1 MLQIPR
7 KPNKHLDR
15 DIGRLLTV
23 FNAGDFVQLEV
34 ASLAFLEKYPEQP
47 FGLKALSSAYLALGK
62 CHLAEPILRRAV
74 ALAPRDAELHNNLGI
89 SLSRLG
95 QHELA
100 VQSFQHAIRLAKADA
115 DTYINL
121 AEALRLGGHFQ
132 AAEQAAHQAV
142 SFAPGSAVAH
152 RTLGTCLGVQR
163 KLEAAVAALARSL
176 TLDTTDVGALTQ
188 LAHVLHSLGR
198 YADAVVC
205 YEDALPLVPDDHDLA
220 DTLRGMLIFNHLMV
234 CDWRTLMDDIAVLK
248 ARVEARSIGSLP
260 PFPALSMPGFT
271 AELQFQATRR
281 FVDKRLEGLLSSTL
295 NEEPAA
301 DLPQTRPDRLRIG
314 YYSADF
320 HEHATSLLLVGVLE
334 AHDKSRF
341 ELFAY
346 SYGLDDGSAMRHRVR
361 AAFDHFHDVQ
371 TLSDLAIADVM
382 RRDKLDILIDLK
394 GWTADERLAVLAY
407 RPAPIQVTWLGFP
420 GTIGDARLADYVIGD
435 AVVTPMEHAACY
447 AESLAL
453 MPHCYQPNDQRRD
466 VAPAMTRAEAGLP
479 EQAVVFCSFNQSYKI
494 APDVFAAWCRILVG
508 VPNSVLWLLNFEE
521 TAKHNLLS
529 ILAQH
534 GLDESRLIF
543 APKLPP
549 AQHLA
554 RLALADIALDTMPY
568 NSHTTGSDALR
579 AGVPLIT
586 VLGETFASRVAAS
599 LLRAVELEELVT
611 HSIDD
616 YVLLAQAL
624 ASDRPRLAALRA
636 HLLDG
641 RNGFPLFDTP
651 RFTRDL
657 ESLYE
662 CMHERYRA
670 GLPPALITLDG
681 GRS

>member
-23 FNAGDFVQLEV
+23 FNAGDYVQLEV

-62 CHLAEPILRRAV
+62 CHLAEPILRKAV
-74 ALAPRDAELHNNLGI
+74 VLAPHDAELHNNLGI

-100 VQSFQHAIRLAKADA
+100 IQSFQHAIRLAKADA
-115 DTYINL
+115 DTYVNL

-132 AAEQAAHQAV
+132 PAEQAAHQAV
-142 SFAPGSAVAH
+142 MLAPGSAVAH
-152 RTLGTCLGVQR
+152 RTLGACLGAQR
-163 KLEAAVAALARSL
+163 KLEAAVGVLAKSL
-176 TLDTTDVGALTQ
+176 TLDPTDVGALTQ
-188 LAHVLHSLGR
+188 LAFVLHLLGR
-198 YADAVVC
+198 YSDSVVC
-205 YEDALPLVPDDHDLA
+205 YEDALQLVPDSHDLA
-220 DTLRGMLIFNHLMV
+220 DTLRGMLIFNHLMI
-234 CDWRTLMDDIAVLK
+234 CDWRTLAADI
-248 ARVEARSIGSLP
+248 SLLQEHIAAKSLGALA

-271 AELQFQATRR
+271 AAQQLQANRG
-281 FVDKRLEGLLSSTL
+281 FVAKRLEGLLSM
-295 NEEPAA
+295 PRK
-301 DLPQTRPDRLRIG
+301 TRPLPETPVRPGRLRIG

-334 AHDKSRF
+334 AHDRSRF

-346 SYGLDDGSAMRHRVR
+346 SYGPDDGSAMRHRVST
-361 AAFDHFHDVQ
+361 AFDHFYDVHA
-371 TLSDLAIADVM
+371 LSDIGIAEVM
-382 RRDKLDILIDLK
+382 RRDSLDILIDLK
-394 GWTADERLAVLAY
+394 GWTTDERLAVLAY

-420 GTIGDARLADYVIGD
+420 GTLGEARLADYVIGD
-435 AVVTPMEHAACY
+435 TVVTPVEHAAFY

-453 MPHCYQPNDQRRD
+453 LPNCYQPNDRRRD

-479 EQAVVFCSFNQSYKI
+479 ESAVVFCSFNQSYKI
-494 APDVFAAWCRILVG
+494 APDVFAAWCRILES
-508 VPNSVLWLLNFEE
+508 VPDSVLWLLNFEE
-521 TAKHNLLS
+521 TAKRNLLS
-529 ILAQH
+529 MLTQH
-534 GLDESRLIF
+534 GLGEGRLIF
-543 APKLPP
+543 AAKLPP
-549 AQHLA
+549 AKHLA

-586 VLGETFASRVAAS
+586 VLGDTFASRVAAS
-599 LLRAVELEELVT
+599 LLKAVELEELVT
-611 HSIDD
+611 HSIDE
-616 YVLLAQAL
+616 YIRLAQVLAQDKSRLTAL
-624 ASDRPRLAALRA
+624 KA

-641 RNGFPLFDTP
+641 RDRFPLFDTQ

-662 CMHERYRA
+662 RMHERYRA
-670 GLPPALITLDG
+670 GLSPALITLEGDQ
-681 GRS
+681 S